1 MNQTSFKIGDHIYKI
16 QNGFPDTSSIYTILN
31 IREVNGGNCHD
42 GYTISYIAT
51 IQPKNTDT
59 NIKELYKEEYTL
71 RFVNYMCQ
79 IDLYFAV
86 KI

>member
-1 MNQTSFKIGDHIYKI
+1 MNPFNPGDHIYKMT
-16 QNGFPDTSSIYTILN
+16 NGIPDTSSMYIILDN
-31 IREVNGGNCHD
+31 REDKGGNWHD

-51 IQPKNTDT
+51 IQNTVFRDT
-59 NIKELYKEEYTL
+59 EEYTL

-79 IDLYFAV
+79 IDHYFAV

>member
-16 QNGFPDTSSIYTILN
+16 QNGFPDTSSIYTILD
-31 IREVNGGNCHD
+31 IREVNGGNWHD

-51 IQPKNTDT
+51 IQTPDIRDT
-59 NIKELYKEEYTL
+59 EEYTV

-79 IDLYFAV
+79 TDLYFV
-86 KI
+86 CKVNN